1 MKTTALLIL
10 ATGSLWAAPDLNDPT
25 GGQGLMMIDKI
36 GRFIRFFDPKTLT
49 EIKSFPVGTAPHDF
63 AISSDHKTA
72 YVPIYG
78 DGIYG
83 RNPNPGHEIAIIDLA
98 AKQLAGTIDIS
109 PYIAPHGIQIDSR
122 GLLYVTCD
130 LSKKLLVIDP
140 KKKSV
145 EAAID
150 TEGTGHWVA
159 VLPDGS
165 KAYVVNKN
173 DKLYVTVIDLKTRKV
188 VARVPT
194 PGGTQGIAAS
204 PDGKRVAVADNGA
217 AVLLLIDSTRDE
229 VVDKIALDGAPKAA
243 FKPRY
248 SPDGSIL
255 LVCGQSDGQVNILRV
270 ADLHGKQQVLKVG
283 RDPMGFAFAPDGK
296 TALVAN
302 HGDGTVSVLDL
313 KAGTV
318 VNTFTAG
325 KGIETLTY
333 Y

>member
-1 MKTTALLIL
+1 MRTAAILLL
-10 ATGSLWAAPDLNDPT
+10 VTSSLWAAPDLNDPT
-25 GGQGLMMIDKI
+25 GGAGLMMVDKI
-36 GRFIRFFDPKTLT
+36 GRFIRFFDPQTLT
-49 EIKSFPVGTAPHDF
+49 EIKSFPVATAPHDF

-98 AKQLAGTIDIS
+98 GKQLAGSIDVS
-109 PYIAPHGIQIDSR
+109 PYIAPHGIQIDAK
-122 GLLYVTCD
+122 GMLYVTCD
-130 LSKKLLVIDP
+130 LSKKLLVVDP
-140 KKKSV
+140 KKRTV

-150 TEGTGHWVA
+150 TEGTGHWAA

-165 KAYVVNKN
+165 KAYVANKN
-173 DKLYVTVIDLKTRKV
+173 DKLYVTVIDLKKRTV
-188 VARVPT
+188 IARVPT
-194 PGGTQGIAAS
+194 PGGTQGIVAS
-204 PDGKRVAVADNGA
+204 PDGKRVAVVDNGE
-217 AVLLLIDSTRDE
+217 AVLLLIDTAKDA
-229 VVDKIALDGAPKAA
+229 VVDKIALEGAPKAA

-255 LVCGQSDGQVNILRV
+255 LVCGQSDGLVNIIHT

-283 RDPMGFAFAPDGK
+283 KDPMGFAFAPDGK

-318 VNTFTAG
+318 VRTFTAG

>member
-1 MKTTALLIL
+1 MKTAAFLLI
-10 ATGSLWAAPDLNDPT
+10 ASSSLFAAPDLNDPT
-25 GGQGLMMIDKI
+25 GGAGLMMVDKI

-49 EIKSFPVGTAPHDF
+49 EIKSFPVATAPHDF
-63 AISSDHKTA
+63 AVSSDHKTA

-98 AKQLAGTIDIS
+98 GKQLAGTIDVS
-109 PYIAPHGIQIDSR
+109 PYIAPHGIQIDAK

-130 LSKKLLVIDP
+130 LSKKLLVVDP
-140 KKKSV
+140 AKKSV
-145 EAAID
+145 VAAID
-150 TEGTGHWVA
+150 TEGTGHWGA

-165 KAYVVNKN
+165 KAYVANKN
-173 DKLYVTVIDLKTRKV
+173 DKLYVTVIDLKTRAV

-194 PGGTQGIAAS
+194 PNGTQGIVAS
-204 PDGKRVAVADNGA
+204 PDGKRVAVVDNGEP
-217 AVLLLIDSTRDE
+217 VLLLIDTAKDT
-229 VVDKIALDGAPKAA
+229 VVDKIALEGVAKAA

-255 LVCGQSDGQVNILRV
+255 LVCGQGDGQVNIIHT
-270 ADLHGKQQVLKVG
+270 ADLHGKQVVLKVG
-283 RDPMGFAFAPDGK
+283 RDPMGFAFAADGK

-318 VNTFTAG
+318 VRSFMAG